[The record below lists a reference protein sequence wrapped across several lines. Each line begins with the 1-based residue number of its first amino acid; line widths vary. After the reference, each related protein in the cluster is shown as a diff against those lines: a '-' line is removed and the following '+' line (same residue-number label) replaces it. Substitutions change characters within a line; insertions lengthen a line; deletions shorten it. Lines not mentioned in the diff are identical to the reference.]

1 MGDDRSL
8 VINEWRTKML
18 EPTVLL
24 IIGFC
29 IVGAAWTS
37 WKLGHHAGIE
47 HALAYLESEGIIEF
61 EPEDD

>member
-1 MGDDRSL
+1 
-8 VINEWRTKML
+8 ML